1 MRIRN
6 LAHLARRSST
16 QVIHTKRKNNF
27 LEFPI
32 IPITALLVPEKMLF
46 MKLRE
51 S

>member
-51 S
+51 N